1 MKAAVVGAGAWGRN
15 IVRTLNSLDSLGAVA
30 EMFQPVREK
39 LAEEYPG
46 VPVYSD
52 YAPIIDSDT
61 KAVCVAAQAPDHYEI
76 GKALLEAGK
85 DVFIEKPMTLSSADA
100 EDLVRIA
107 DERGAV
113 LMVGHLLLYQPA
125 VGFIRDAIAF
135 GKVGKVYAIHQTR
148 VGLGRARDVE
158 NVLWSLG
165 VHDVAVA
172 LSLIG
177 EAPISVKVTG
187 QDALTEGIEDDI
199 HLQMVFPG
207 GVHNYLHC
215 SWLWPVKDRGMVVIG
230 DKGMLVYNEL
240 EQTVTLHHKSI
251 DSDLKNVDKGEE
263 IVFQGAGEPLKLELQ
278 HFLECCEQRKTPLS
292 DGRNGLE
299 VVKVLEKASEELSR

>member
-15 IVRTLNSLDSLGAVA
+15 IVRTLNSLGELGAVA
-30 EMFQPVREK
+30 EVFEPIREK
-39 LAEEYPG
+39 LAEDYPG
-46 VPVYSD
+46 VPVYPD
-52 YAPIIDSDT
+52 YAPIIESDI
-61 KAVCVAAQAPDHYEI
+61 KAVCVAAQAPDHYKI

-107 DERGAV
+107 DERGAI

-125 VGFIRDAIAF
+125 VAFIREAIAS
-135 GKVGKVYAIHQTR
+135 GMVGKLYSIHQTR
-148 VGLGRARDVE
+148 CDLGRARDVE

-177 EAPISVKVTG
+177 EAPISVKVSG
-187 QDALTEGIEDDI
+187 QAALNPGIEDDV
-199 HLQMVFPG
+199 HLQMMFPG

-215 SWLWPVKDRGMVVIG
+215 SWLWPYKDRGMKVIG
-230 DKGMLVYNEL
+230 DKAMLVYNEL
-240 EQTVTLHHKSI
+240 EQSVTLYRKHI
-251 DSDLKNVDKGEE
+251 GPDLKNVDEGSEV
-263 IVFQGAGEPLKLELQ
+263 VFQGAGEPLKLELQ

-299 VVKVLEKASEELSR
+299 VVRVLEKASEELK